1 MAAQAQAPAPD
12 RITSLT
18 TKWCF
23 ESANTTMQTSE
34 TVAIS
39 HQHHPGW
46 SKGVRMTRL
55 SIAKQRAALF
65 GGRVADHCHDAGRGG
80 TLGIDECSDSQREM
94 RVALALALLEDTARV
109 YRWTWHRLW
118 SYKLSVTPRY
128 DSLDFTSSAA
138 ENIVQA
144 ICGGYEPLPGFRF
157 VGASEGRASL
167 QHIPSGGL
175 LTVAA
180 ERPPF
185 IGDPAL
191 YRRDRGLGL
200 SEKAAAARGTLVS
213 DDAKQLLAALI
224 ARLSINLGDGGYGHL
239 LDHHTGT
246 PGTQRNTDH
255 LQLTGAHDD
264 WLLTASQTPHLDHLV
279 LALTKPPHG
288 LAQCVPEW
296 HGPDN
301 VVMRYR
307 TASLAVSALDS
318 LRAERWAQQAVC

>member
-1 MAAQAQAPAPD
+1 
-12 RITSLT
+12 
-18 TKWCF
+18 
-23 ESANTTMQTSE
+23 MQTSD

-94 RVALALALLEDTARV
+94 RVALALALLEDSARV
-109 YRWTWHRLW
+109 YRRSWHRLW
-118 SYKLSVTPRY
+118 SYTLSITPRY

-144 ICGGYEPLPGFRF
+144 ICGGCEPLPGFRF
-157 VGASEGRASL
+157 VGANEHRASL

-180 ERPPF
+180 EKPPF
-185 IGDPAL
+185 IGDPTR
-191 YRRDRGLGL
+191 YRRDRSLGL
-200 SEKAAAARGTLVS
+200 SEKAAAARGTLVTGN
-213 DDAKQLLAALI
+213 AKQLLAALV
-224 ARLSINLGDGGYGHL
+224 ARLSIDLDDGGCGHL
-239 LDHHTGT
+239 LDHHIGP
-246 PGTQRNTDH
+246 PGAQRDTEY

-264 WLLTASQTPHLDHLV
+264 WLLTASRTPHLDHLV
-279 LALTKPPHG
+279 RALTQPPHG
-288 LAQCVPEW
+288 LAECVPQW
-296 HGPDN
+296 HGPNN
-301 VVMRYR
+301 VVLRYR

-318 LRAERWAQQAVC
+318 LRAERWAQQAVCS